1 MAIGLM
7 AFTLQCNKMVI
18 NGKDPTNSALRS
30 NLVFPRTLA
39 SMTSTTPHL
48 ETDPHSLRQFGMD
61 FGQMFTPINQV
72 STSAASS
79 DTMTLDQPHQYSL
92 TVDNLSQNVL
102 FGLTNVGFTRNNSMQ
117 GQQTFEPLP
126 YPTLVPPTQSSSSS
140 SLAQQ
145 EQQAPQPNTHANNYM
160 PPIPAPSR
168 TVPSHPS
175 MVDHSLFRNR
185 PDNPFWSVPS
195 SIEMDDWAAYLL
207 PTNNDIGASLLNQQE
222 AQHSTQPQYQQQQQ
236 QQTWPSGWI

>member
-1 MAIGLM
+1 
-7 AFTLQCNKMVI
+7 
-18 NGKDPTNSALRS
+18 
-30 NLVFPRTLA
+30 
-39 SMTSTTPHL
+39 
-48 ETDPHSLRQFGMD
+48 MD